1 MIIRAFIT
9 HKLAENYSDCQDRF
23 GVNYDTKSIA
33 VSDGMGST
41 WQQKIWAQL
50 LVDSFTGSSDWFPTK
65 ETIKPLCTQWRE
77 RVVEFIDY
85 LKATNAPVNLIYRNE
100 RNLINEKSAGATFV
114 GIRFE
119 KNIWN
124 GSVLGDSCLVEWNG
138 NEAKFNTSQDVEE
151 FDSYPDYFDS
161 DELKQGKGTPKV
173 ISGTLDKGGYLFLV
187 SDPFSDFLF
196 EHNKQGDV
204 AEYMQQLLK
213 LSSHEDYEVLVDEW
227 RKAGMHNDDTTLVIV
242 EPNDSD
248 GFSIDALDD
257 INNLIEEENKLIEE
271 KRKEEKAKAEQTPT
285 PVSNEFTEGKII
297 ENVTEKDKNQELIS
311 VVQMEL
317 PSQHDSSNNEV
328 NKNAIA
334 IENQQEISIV
344 DEEVFRNDFLKEYKR
359 ALKGR
364 FPNVDR
370 FKFTWTK
377 RAVID
382 AISEIFSKYSI
393 FIK

>member
-1 MIIRAFIT
+1 MNIRAYIT
-9 HKLAENYSDCQDRF
+9 HKQAENFSDCQDRF
-23 GVNYDTKSIA
+23 GVNPETRSIA

-50 LVDSFTGSSDWFPTK
+50 LVDTFTKSNDWMPTHN
-65 ETIKPLCTQWRE
+65 TIKPLCNTWQLM
-77 RVVEFIDY
+77 VESFIQHLRDS
-85 LKATNAPVNLIYRNE
+85 NAPDNIIYRNE
-100 RNLINEKSAGATFV
+100 RGLALGYSAGATFV
-114 GIRFE
+114 GIRF
-119 KNIWN
+119 NGNNWQ
-124 GSVLGDSCLVEWNG
+124 GSVLGDSCLIEWDGSN
-138 NEAKFNTSQDVEE
+138 AKFHTSQDVEA

-161 DELKQGKGTPKV
+161 DELKQGKGTPKA

-196 EHNKQGDV
+196 EHYKQGDV

-213 LSSHEDYEVLVDEW
+213 LSSHEDFESLVDEW
-227 RKAGMHNDDTTLVIV
+227 RKVGMHNDDTTLVIV
-242 EPNDSD
+242 DPDDSD
-248 GFSIDALDD
+248 VFSISALLDD
-257 INNLIEEENKLIEE
+257 IEKLIDEE
-271 KRKEEKAKAEQTPT
+271 RKLIKDKKEEKAEQIPT
-285 PVSNEFTEGKII
+285 SVFNESIEG
-297 ENVTEKDKNQELIS
+297 ENVDNVKEEDNQESTSIE
-311 VVQMEL
+311 QMEL

-382 AISEIFSKYSI
+382 AVSEIFSKYSI